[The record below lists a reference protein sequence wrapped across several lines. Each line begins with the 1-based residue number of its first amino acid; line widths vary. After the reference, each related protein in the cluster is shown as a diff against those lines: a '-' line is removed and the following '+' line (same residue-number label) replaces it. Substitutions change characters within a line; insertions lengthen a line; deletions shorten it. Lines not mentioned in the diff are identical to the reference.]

1 MPQTLNQAWKDEL
14 GPDYEAVHQEYVNT
28 IGNLTLIR
36 HNQELGNKPFSSK
49 NRYMKIM
56 QDCR

>member
-36 HNQELGNKPFSSK
+36 HNQELGNKPFPLK
-49 NRYMKIM
+49 TGL
-56 QDCR
+56 